1 LDTEGP
7 KLSIRFDFEMKKC
20 VVVVKSDST

>member
-1 LDTEGP
+1 LDTKSP
-7 KLSIRFDFEMKKC
+7 KLSIRFNFEMKMC